1 MCVLHQYITGSSFKK
16 RWLTSTRR
24 HLLRILVAKKVII
37 RVVQFAL
44 IAISFCLK
52 RQMIKNDEIQ
62 SWREMTGKV
71 KSSKDQVVK
80 SYLRPF
86 VASLFLRPSF
96 LAEDSFIATNEVF
109 FNNNWNI
116 FIFSAFQCRKEAVY
130 FLKIKIALC
139 IGNPTATRSSLRSCP
154 LPIIPLCPSREE
166 GVIFF
171 CLSPRPPLKK
181 KNAWSQVKL
190 GPASL
195 HMRIT
200 LNQKRMAVF
209 KLEDA
214 LSVLVYGRF
223 YAKDALSVW
232 TNLCKHL

>member
-1 MCVLHQYITGSSFKK
+1 M
-16 RWLTSTRR
+16 
-24 HLLRILVAKKVII
+24 
-37 RVVQFAL
+37 
-44 IAISFCLK
+44 
-52 RQMIKNDEIQ
+52 
-62 SWREMTGKV
+62 
-71 KSSKDQVVK
+71 
-80 SYLRPF
+80 
-86 VASLFLRPSF
+86 
-96 LAEDSFIATNEVF
+96 NEVF

-154 LPIIPLCPSREE
+154 LPLIPLCPSREE

-171 CLSPRPPLKK
+171 LPLASSALKKK

-195 HMRIT
+195 LIRIT
-200 LNQKRMAVF
+200 LNQKRVAVF

-223 YAKDALSVW
+223 YTKDALSVW
-232 TNLCKHL
+232 TNLCKHLWFVWSVCVTSIMTDTRRIIRLDELFFEIRL

>member
-1 MCVLHQYITGSSFKK
+1 M
-16 RWLTSTRR
+16 
-24 HLLRILVAKKVII
+24 
-37 RVVQFAL
+37 
-44 IAISFCLK
+44 
-52 RQMIKNDEIQ
+52 Q
-62 SWREMTGKV
+62 SWWEMTGKA
-71 KSSKDQVVK
+71 KSSKDQIVK

-86 VASLFLRPSF
+86 VANLFFAAFHSCPKIVLLPWMKYSLTITETFLF
-96 LAEDSFIATNEVF
+96 Y
-109 FNNNWNI
+109 
-116 FIFSAFQCRKEAVY
+116 SAFQCRKEAVY
-130 FLKIKIALC
+130 ILKIKIALC

-171 CLSPRPPLKK
+171 ASRLVRPRK

-195 HMRIT
+195 HISIT

-209 KLEDA
+209 KLKDA

-223 YAKDALSVW
+223 YTKDALSVW